1 MPGFSRFCL
10 LLMLGLTGATLVFGQ
25 DQTAPSTTADP
36 GFARDYPVDRPGIFL
51 QGQTWQNIQ
60 SQMPLKTKATH
71 SIAASFSYGLVPA
84 KVVAE
89 YGGTHAATQTD
100 TVRPTLCICHFISL
114 PGQPVL
120 VRLHVKKNARE
131 LDGGRMTVYP
141 VVGGSKLA
149 DANKSDLIPA
159 DVQQIEPQIWLVRP
173 QVALEPGEYALMLG
187 TQNIAVFPFAV
198 AGSAGTK

>member
-1 MPGFSRFCL
+1 MLRFSGILL
-10 LLMLGLTGATLVFGQ
+10 LLMLGLTGVTLVFGQ
-25 DQTAPSTTADP
+25 DQTAPATGADL
-36 GFARDYPVDRPGIFL
+36 GFARDYPLDRPGIFL
-51 QGQTWQNIQ
+51 QGQTWQSLQ
-60 SQMPLKTKATH
+60 SQMPVKTKAAH
-71 SIAASFSYGLVPA
+71 SIAASLSYGLVPA

-89 YGGTHAATQTD
+89 YDGTHAAAQTD
-100 TVRPTLCICHFISL
+100 TAQPTLCICHIISL

-120 VRLHVKKNARE
+120 VRLHVKKNTRE
-131 LDGGRMTVYP
+131 LNGGKMVVYP

-159 DVQQIEPQIWLVRP
+159 DVQQVEPQIWLVRP

-198 AGSAGTK
+198 AEPTTTK